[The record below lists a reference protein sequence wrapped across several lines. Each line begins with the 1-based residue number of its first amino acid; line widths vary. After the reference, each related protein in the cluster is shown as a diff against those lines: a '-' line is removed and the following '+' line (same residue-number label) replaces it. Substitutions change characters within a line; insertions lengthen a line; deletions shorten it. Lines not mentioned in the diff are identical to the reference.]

1 MGGTDLN
8 NMDQFK
14 VICRLLQLL
23 LLSGVTLP
31 IARAQKLGDLAVQ
44 SKHQLEFKD
53 TVAMPEELKCLGFIH
68 ETLYP
73 LDILVS
79 GTEQEGLA
87 TFLMEG
93 SIVHLNGPGLK
104 SSKAGDSFR
113 VVRTEA
119 KIRDRLTQKFTGYYY
134 KELGTIK
141 IDSLRGE
148 AATGTVVTNC
158 DTIFKGDFLLPLAE
172 KATVKFTGE
181 QANRQTAYPQE
192 GLASSIV
199 LGRNDLRELA
209 AGHFCFIGIGTR
221 DGVKIGDRFTIYR
234 VQPPFDPKDLIVN
247 SSYVRSG
254 VEDIQAAGNKVG
266 GVQTPTQYDG
276 MQSGRYRGEIIQ
288 KLKDRSIAHRV
299 MGDLIV
305 VEAGETTSATK
316 IINSRFEIHLGDV
329 VVRR

>member
-1 MGGTDLN
+1 MRETDLN
-8 NMDQFK
+8 NMDKYK
-14 VICRLLQLL
+14 VTCRLLQLL
-23 LLSGVTLP
+23 LLSGLTFP
-31 IARAQKLGDLAVQ
+31 IATAQQLGELTVQ
-44 SKHQLEFKD
+44 SKHQLEFKG

-68 ETLYP
+68 EALYP

-93 SIVHLNGPGLK
+93 SIVFLNGPGLK
-104 SSKAGDSFR
+104 SAKAGDSFR

-141 IDSLRGE
+141 IASLRGE
-148 AATGTVVTNC
+148 TATGTVVTSC
-158 DTIFKGDFLLPLAE
+158 DTIFKGDFLLPQAE
-172 KATVKFTGE
+172 KTPVKFTGE
-181 QANRQTAYPQE
+181 PANRLTPYPEE

-199 LGRNDLRELA
+199 LGRNDLREMA

-221 DGVKIGDRFTIYR
+221 DGVKLGDRFTIYR
-234 VQPPFDPKDLIVN
+234 VHPPFDPKDLIVN

-276 MQSGRYRGEIIQ
+276 MHSGRYRGEIIQ
-288 KLKDRSIAHRV
+288 KLKERSIPHRV
-299 MGDLIV
+299 MGDLVV
-305 VEAGETTSATK
+305 VEAGETTSAAM